1 MFRILK
7 ISVPMLLWGL
17 NCAFSAYSQNT
28 EATVDSL
35 AQTAESKHAFYVSL
49 GTGSNMLYMGST
61 LNEQSSYL
69 SAQGIYSYNKELM
82 VAASVYH
89 LPGVNPSIAFY
100 DMSVGYSK
108 IINKTFD
115 GSLYLSGYFTADEL
129 QATYFSNF
137 WYLTLSGGIDW
148 NILYSQL
155 VYSKILDNE
164 GYYLQLINSHYFA
177 TNDFLKGNAFIDFNP
192 AANLVMGNQ
201 YSVETASSNTGSG
214 TGNGETEPVYSSS
227 FGLLDIEISIATGF
241 NIKNFTFEV
250 EPLYYIPL
258 YDNPDYSS
266 SPEMA
271 LFINAYWKIGR

>member
-1 MFRILK
+1 MCRILK
-7 ISVPMLLWGL
+7 MSVPILIWSL

-28 EATVDSL
+28 ETTTDSL
-35 AQTAESKHAFYVSL
+35 TQTAESKHAFYVNL
-49 GTGSNMLYMGST
+49 GTGSNMLYIGST
-61 LNEQSSYL
+61 LNEQSSFL

-89 LPGVNPSIAFY
+89 LPGVTPSIAFY
-100 DMSVGYSK
+100 DVSVGYSK

-137 WYLTLSGGIDW
+137 WYLTVSGGIDW
-148 NILYSQL
+148 NILYTQL
-155 VYSKILDNE
+155 VYSKIINSD

-177 TNDFLKGNAFIDFNP
+177 TNDFLKDKAFIDFNP
-192 AANLVMGNQ
+192 AANLVMGNR
-201 YSVETASSNTGSG
+201 YSVTPPASATGSG
-214 TGNGETEPVYSSS
+214 TGSSDTEPVYSSS
-227 FGLLDIEISIATGF
+227 FGLLDIEISMATGF
-241 NIKNFTFEV
+241 NINNFTFEV

-266 SPEMA
+266 SPQVA